1 MKIHNTEKIEIIRL
15 TISTDK
21 SLKNNKQT
29 EYLNIVEAK
38 HEDVVKYLQN
48 LFKENTV
55 KKGDKSTIDARYS
68 YCGKNGKS
76 IRLSLFDI
84 GAKEI
89 KEKIITDLGHKNL
102 TK

>member
-15 TISTDK
+15 TIK
-21 SLKNNKQT
+21 SEKEI
-29 EYLNIVEAK
+29 EYLNLIETT

-68 YCGKNGKS
+68 YKGVNGRS
-76 IRLSLFDI
+76 IRISLFNI
-84 GAKEI
+84 SAENI
-89 KEKIITDLGHKNL
+89 KNKIVNSLK
-102 TK
+102 

>member
-15 TISTDK
+15 TIK
-21 SLKNNKQT
+21 SEKEI
-29 EYLNIVEAK
+29 EYLNIIEAK

-68 YCGKNGKS
+68 YNGKNGKS
-76 IRLSLFDI
+76 IRVSLFDI

-89 KEKIITDLGHKNL
+89 KEKIIKNL

>member
-15 TISTDK
+15 TIKDS
-21 SLKNNKQT
+21 KNT
-29 EYLNIVEAK
+29 EYLNIIEAE
-38 HEDVVKYLQN
+38 HQEVVKYLQN

-76 IRLSLFDI
+76 IRISLFDI
-84 GAKEI
+84 SA
-89 KEKIITDLGHKNL
+89 EKIKNKIIENL
-102 TK
+102 T

>member
-15 TISTDK
+15 TIK
-21 SLKNNKQT
+21 SEKEI
-29 EYLNIVEAK
+29 EYLNLIETT

-68 YCGKNGKS
+68 YNGKNGKS
-76 IRLSLFDI
+76 IRVSLFNI
-84 GAKEI
+84 SAEKI
-89 KEKIITDLGHKNL
+89 KEKIIKNL

>member
-1 MKIHNTEKIEIIRL
+1 MKILTQEKQEIIRL
-15 TISTDK
+15 TIK
-21 SLKNNKQT
+21 SEKET
-29 EYLNIVEAK
+29 EYLNIIEAE
-38 HEDVVKYLQN
+38 HQDVVKYLQN

-84 GAKEI
+84 SAEKI

>member
-15 TISTDK
+15 TIK
-21 SLKNNKQT
+21 SEKEI
-29 EYLNIVEAK
+29 EYLNLIETT

-68 YCGKNGKS
+68 YNGKNGKS
-76 IRLSLFDI
+76 IRVSLFDI
-84 GAKEI
+84 SAEKI
-89 KEKIITDLGHKNL
+89 KEKIIKNL

>member
-15 TISTDK
+15 TIKTE
-21 SLKNNKQT
+21 KQT

-55 KKGDKSTIDARYS
+55 KKGDKATIDARYS
-68 YCGKNGKS
+68 YNGKNGKS
-76 IRLSLFDI
+76 IRVSLFDI

-89 KEKIITDLGHKNL
+89 KEKIIKNL
-102 TK
+102 T

>member
-1 MKIHNTEKIEIIRL
+1 MKILSNEKQEIIRL
-15 TISTDK
+15 TIKTE
-21 SLKNNKQT
+21 KQT

-55 KKGDKSTIDARYS
+55 KKGDKATIDARYS
-68 YCGKNGKS
+68 YNGKNGKS

-89 KEKIITDLGHKNL
+89 KEKIIKNL